1 MSKNWGIQGTT
12 QQNEEYY
19 EEIAS
24 YKPPYE
30 IEKYIQVVLTMQKCQ
45 GK

>member
-12 QQNEEYY
+12 HQNEEYY
-19 EEIAS
+19 EGIAS

-30 IEKYIQVVLTMQKCQ
+30 IEKDVQVFLTIQKCQ